1 MTMQSLLLYQKDHI
15 AEQEGRG
22 EIVGLLI
29 FGVIPIL
36 AFRVITSTKR
46 SSITVI
52 SLHHHHLLALKPHTK
67 LNQLTRNGLIPH
79 GVPLHRGCASALQT

>member
-1 MTMQSLLLYQKDHI
+1 MAMQSLLLYQDDHI

-22 EIVGLLI
+22 EIVGFLI

-46 SSITVI
+46 SNKTAMRDLEIFHDASINCWLSNRTQ
-52 SLHHHHLLALKPHTK
+52 
-67 LNQLTRNGLIPH
+67 N
-79 GVPLHRGCASALQT
+79 